1 MHLSELETKMK
12 QSSLEAQKY
21 EATSSSSSLS
31 DHPPM
36 KPSFGNMPA
45 HSFNDRG
52 DSEFASFQREM
63 RNSMMQRE
71 SFLDDYCDTIVD
83 SQSAF
88 SHTKTA
94 STVAKIEKLE
104 LASAPSVVTD
114 HLQTPTKN
122 HSDHHGKSNGSI
134 RNGKPI
140 TIDPKKKTNLLAA
153 LKHID
158 NDSFDR

>member
-12 QSSLEAQKY
+12 LSSLDAQKH

-36 KPSFGNMPA
+36 KPSFGHITA

-52 DSEFASFQREM
+52 DSEFASFHREM

-71 SFLDDYCDTIVD
+71 SFLDEYCDTIVD

-88 SHTKTA
+88 SHSKTA
-94 STVAKIEKLE
+94 TTLTKIEKLE

-122 HSDHHGKSNGSI
+122 HANHHGKSNGSI
-134 RNGKPI
+134 RSGKPAA
-140 TIDPKKKTNLLAA
+140 IDLKKKTNLLAA

-158 NDSFDR
+158 NDSFEG